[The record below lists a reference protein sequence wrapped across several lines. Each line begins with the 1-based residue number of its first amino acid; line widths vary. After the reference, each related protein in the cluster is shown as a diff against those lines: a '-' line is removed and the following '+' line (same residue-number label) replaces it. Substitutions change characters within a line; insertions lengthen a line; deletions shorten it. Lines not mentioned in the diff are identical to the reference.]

1 MKLLVLVNAVKSTS
15 LEQWCGNRSAAVSA
29 SSLTG
34 CTTLNGS
41 QILKVLP
48 FPSSSKR
55 LLRCI
60 SATSTTHSL
69 VLWNINSSAIRTWN
83 CRNLGDERKDSSP
96 CDKQWI
102 TLTAKNNTHIQR
114 QQISLLL
121 LLSEAKKSVANSY
134 SQGNK
139 TTLFLL
145 LESHACNQ
153 KSHEFHFPLAQ

>member
-1 MKLLVLVNAVKSTS
+1 MMWN
-15 LEQWCGNRSAAVSA
+15 QSAAVSA

-34 CTTLNGS
+34 CTTLKGS

-55 LLRCI
+55 LVRCI
-60 SATSTTHSL
+60 SNTLLFYEILIPVQFTHE
-69 VLWNINSSAIRTWN
+69 IAGI
-83 CRNLGDERKDSSP
+83 LGVKDSSP

-121 LLSEAKKSVANSY
+121 LLSKAKKSVANSY

-145 LESHACNQ
+145 LESIACTKKVMNPFPFSTNNTSILCQ
-153 KSHEFHFPLAQ
+153 KLPMALPPKG